1 MYWARPLSYHLGMR
15 RLFALI
21 CLSCSLNSYHSP
33 RAIGESDATIGVSWT
48 AFPIVEERKPDSPA
62 KETQSFLRI
71 LGFPMVWLRYGL
83 ARRTELGMGVALFR
97 YKPIETNEYV
107 MSITACPYI
116 KRELFGAGPFLTSGF
131 LEGGA
136 GAGRF
141 FLAGSD
147 SSYDTSSSAYY
158 GSVGVVPGLVLSGWE
173 LGLPVKYTFGYIPS
187 LATAG
192 YVSVGPGASFTWAGH
207 RLFLEASMHYAG
219 DHLIT
224 FSGGGGFDF

>member
-1 MYWARPLSYHLGMR
+1 MSYHLAMR
-15 RLFALI
+15 RFLPLV

-48 AFPIVEERKPDSPA
+48 AFPVTEERNPDSPVRD
-62 KETQSFLRI
+62 TQRIIRI

-83 ARRTELGMGVALFR
+83 AHRTEVGMGVALFR
-97 YKPIETNEYV
+97 YRPIDTEEYV

-116 KRELFGAGPFLTSGF
+116 KRELLTAGPFLLSGF

-136 GAGRF
+136 GTGKF
-141 FLAGSD
+141 FIAGSD

-158 GSVGVVPGLVLSGWE
+158 GSLGLAPGLVRSHWE
-173 LGLPVKYTFGYIPS
+173 LSFPVKYTFGYIPS

-192 YVSVGPGASFTWAGH
+192 YMSVGPGAAFSWSGH
-207 RLFLEASMHYAG
+207 RIFLEAVVHYAG
-219 DHLIT
+219 GDLAT